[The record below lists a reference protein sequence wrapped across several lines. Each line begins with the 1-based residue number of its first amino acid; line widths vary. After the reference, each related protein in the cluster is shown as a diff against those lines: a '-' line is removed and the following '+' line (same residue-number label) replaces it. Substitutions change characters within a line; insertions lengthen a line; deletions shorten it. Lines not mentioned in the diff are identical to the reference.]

1 MKLFNKFKK
10 KPAEKKRVYLKY
22 DGATPIEKEGRTTHA
37 SLAIDADR
45 KPGEQLKTKKRLL
58 SLTKRRSLSGW
69 LFVMPFVLGIIFI
82 YAPIVFDSIK
92 ITFSKLSF
100 TNGYQLTPN
109 GFNNYKYIFSED
121 PYFSVT
127 IVDGIYDL
135 LLQIP
140 AIVIFS
146 LFMAVILN
154 QEMKGRAVFRAIFF
168 LPVILST
175 GIIDS
180 LNTSSA
186 FFEALKNGNGTID
199 SNTGEEASGI
209 VSALDIENLLG
220 NIKIGTGLVDFVTN
234 LINNIF
240 DIVSRSGV
248 QMLIFLSGLQAISP
262 SIYESC
268 QIEGATAWETFWKIT
283 LPMISPMILVNAI
296 YTVIDTF
303 TAANNRVMQY
313 IEKIYSQT
321 KYEYATS
328 MTWIYVCVVLVFVI
342 IVALIM
348 KAVVFYQ
355 RRD

>member
-1 MKLFNKFKK
+1 MELFNKFKK

-37 SLAIDADR
+37 SLALDADR
-45 KPGEQLKTKKRLL
+45 TPGEPFKAKKRLL

-69 LFVMPFVLGIIFI
+69 LFVMPFVIGIIFI
-82 YAPIVFDSIK
+82 YAPIVFNSIK
-92 ITFSKLSF
+92 STFSKVSF
-100 TNGYQLTPN
+100 TNGYQLIPN
-109 GFNNYKYIFSED
+109 GFGNYKYIFSED
-121 PYFSVT
+121 PYFSIT

-186 FFEALKNGNGTID
+186 FFEALKDGSGMVDN
-199 SNTGEEASGI
+199 NTGEEAGGI
-209 VSALDIENLLG
+209 VSVLDVANLLG
-220 NIKIGTGLVDFVTN
+220 NIKIGTGLVNFVTN

-283 LPMISPMILVNAI
+283 LPMISPMIFVNAI

-303 TAANNRVMQY
+303 TSAYNRVMTY
-313 IEKIYSQT
+313 ISKIYTQS
-321 KYEYATS
+321 KYEYSTT
-328 MTWIYVCVVLVFVI
+328 MTWVYVGVVLLFVI
-342 IVALIM
+342 VVALIM